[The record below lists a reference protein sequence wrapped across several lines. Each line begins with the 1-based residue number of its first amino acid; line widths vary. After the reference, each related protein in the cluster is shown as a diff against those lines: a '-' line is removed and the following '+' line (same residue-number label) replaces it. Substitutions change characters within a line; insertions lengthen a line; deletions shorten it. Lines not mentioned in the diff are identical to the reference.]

1 MSDIMQDRSNMF
13 YEHVRILDN
22 DYHGMFEII
31 FGIRVAARLFRVCR
45 TVNRELMRY
54 LQGRSTLHFL
64 VVDLQQPIPK
74 QLLPGEPTP
83 RLRGPFLPPRCL
95 PLGRQYR
102 EIVCFSSNTFTLMI
116 PHEVRS
122 WIGMELL
129 LTQLRCLRVRS
140 YYDLSHAYPYGFQT
154 LTP

>member
-1 MSDIMQDRSNMF
+1 
-13 YEHVRILDN
+13 
-22 DYHGMFEII
+22 
-31 FGIRVAARLFRVCR
+31 
-45 TVNRELMRY
+45 MRY